1 MRWNFFF
8 LIDLYL
14 CTVQIMYKSY
24 DDRPASIPQLWAYND
39 AFKVKVLSEDK
50 TRFRT
55 KQLF

>member
-1 MRWNFFF
+1 
-8 LIDLYL
+8 
-14 CTVQIMYKSY
+14 MYKSH
-24 DDRPASIPQLWAYND
+24 DDRPASIPQLWAYMD

>member
-50 TRFRT
+50 HDSEQN
-55 KQLF
+55 KLF